1 VENQTQRGEK
11 GAVRMATEIEKRF
24 KPIITPEAL
33 PYLRIQQGRLNA
45 LEGQAWID
53 AYIQGLHDNL
63 AAIRSFLPEKI
74 DGVLDIGG
82 GMGGIDALINHE
94 FGKTIDVVIVDGDRD
109 PPQVREKAQTYSN
122 CAAAF
127 EFLSLNGV
135 VHPKF
140 LIAPAEPQTKFD
152 KGFLSTIEP
161 VDLVLGVQSWGFH
174 FPPSL
179 HMPLA
184 YAFSKPGTVW
194 ILDVRVQETGSPWA
208 TQLYS
213 EERLEPIGQVNGLTD
228 KYQRLAF
235 KVVK

>member
-1 VENQTQRGEK
+1 
-11 GAVRMATEIEKRF
+11 
-24 KPIITPEAL
+24 
-33 PYLRIQQGRLNA
+33 
-45 LEGQAWID
+45 
-53 AYIQGLHDNL
+53 
-63 AAIRSFLPEKI
+63 
-74 DGVLDIGG
+74 VLDIGG
-82 GMGGIDALINHE
+82 GMGGIDALINFEH
-94 FGKTIDVVIVDGDRD
+94 GGCIDVVIVDGDRD
-109 PPQVREKAQTYSN
+109 PPAVPKGKGAGKTYSN

-127 EFLSLNGV
+127 EFLCANGV

-140 LIAPAEPQTKFD
+140 LIAPKDPDTKFE
-152 KGFLSTIEP
+152 KAFLSTIEP

-184 YAFSKPGTVW
+184 YAFSKVGTIW

-213 EERLEPIGQVNGLTD
+213 EERLEPIGQVAGLTD

-235 KVVK
+235 KVVA

>member
-1 VENQTQRGEK
+1 
-11 GAVRMATEIEKRF
+11 MAEEVKRF
-24 KPIITPEAL
+24 EPVITEAAL
-33 PYLRIQQGRLNA
+33 PYLLVQQGRIADLGGA
-45 LEGQAWID
+45 EWVK
-53 AYIQGLHDNL
+53 AYGDGLRANL
-63 AAIRSFLPEKI
+63 DAIRPFLPEKI
-74 DGVLDIGG
+74 EGVLDIGG
-82 GMGGIDALINHE
+82 GMGGIDALINFEH
-94 FGKTIDVVIVDGDRD
+94 GGCIDVVIVDGDRD
-109 PPQVREKAQTYSN
+109 PPAVPKGKGAGKTYSN

-127 EFLSLNGV
+127 EFLCANGV

-140 LIAPAEPQTKFD
+140 LIAPKDPDTKFE
-152 KGFLSTIEP
+152 KAFLSTIEP

-184 YAFSKPGTVW
+184 YAFSKVGTIW

-213 EERLEPIGQVNGLTD
+213 EERLEPIGQVAGLTD

-235 KVVK
+235 KVVA

>member
-1 VENQTQRGEK
+1 
-11 GAVRMATEIEKRF
+11 MAEEVKRF
-24 KPIITPEAL
+24 EPVITAAAL
-33 PYLRIQQGRLNA
+33 PYLLVQQGRISA
-45 LEGQAWID
+45 LEGETWGK
-53 AYIQGLHDNL
+53 AYADGLHANL
-63 AAIRSFLPEKI
+63 AAIRPFLPEKI
-74 DGVLDIGG
+74 EGVLDIGG

-94 FGKTIDVVIVDGDRD
+94 YGGNLDVVIVDGDRD
-109 PPQVREKAQTYSN
+109 QPQVPKEKGAGKTYSN

-127 EFLSLNGV
+127 EFLCANGV

-140 LIAPAEPQTKFD
+140 LIAPAEPEAKFE
-152 KGFLSTIEP
+152 KALLSTIEP

-174 FPPSL
+174 FPPAL

-184 YAFSKPGTVW
+184 YAFSKVGTVW

-213 EERLEPIGQVNGLTD
+213 EERLEPIGQVAGLTD

-235 KVVK
+235 KVIA